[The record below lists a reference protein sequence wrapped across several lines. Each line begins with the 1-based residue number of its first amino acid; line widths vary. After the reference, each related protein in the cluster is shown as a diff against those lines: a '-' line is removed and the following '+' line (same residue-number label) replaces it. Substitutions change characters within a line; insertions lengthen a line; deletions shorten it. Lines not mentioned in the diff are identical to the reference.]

1 MSAITANR
9 DENSE
14 EQRLK
19 YFLLVAAFCSDFLRQ
34 ETEKSRRHLA
44 QSRRAATATRCQH
57 AVTVLLISPN
67 VLAESAVGQLFLLK
81 ISTPHGYGGIA
92 L

>member
-57 AVTVLLISPN
+57 AVTVLLSLN